1 MSCSLQI
8 CKEGGGRCHNQST
21 RKEITTDTWFPN
33 WSCDLSLRCQNT
45 FAMQYSNQIQGINIG
60 ILPLH
65 SQSQCNMWQQTV
77 SVAYRH
83 LFQLT
88 SRVEGKS
95 DYIPKAKHII
105 NVCRVRAMIYAV
117 WDCSAYITKL
127 QKVYNK
133 IMTTYIYLIHIY
145 VMLFFCFVFILLFIN
160 TLDAICLKSSPLVG
174 YVPNE

>member
-1 MSCSLQI
+1 MFFANLQ
-8 CKEGGGRCHNQST
+8 R
-21 RKEITTDTWFPN
+21 RWRA
-33 WSCDLSLRCQNT
+33 L
-45 FAMQYSNQIQGINIG
+45 
-60 ILPLH
+60 
-65 SQSQCNMWQQTV
+65 SQSEHKERNYYWHLISKLKLWPVTQMSKYLCYAIFKPNTRDKHWNFAPPQPESVQYVTADI

-117 WDCSAYITKL
+117 WDCSAYIMKL

-145 VMLFFCFVFILLFIN
+145 MWCFFFVLFLFCCLLTLWMQFVWKAAL
-160 TLDAICLKSSPLVG
+160 
-174 YVPNE
+174 